1 MDPAL
6 AVEMVERCLDVTCAI
21 DGEGRITYVSP
32 SVTDALGYEPSD
44 VLGRSFLA
52 FIDPTDVERAM
63 AVYVASRTRSEPDG
77 AANYRLLHADG
88 SWVRFDITGVP
99 LDDTAPHEDFVLQ
112 LRRGQDAHLLTQLL
126 EGLLAG
132 ADTAE
137 VLAPLVDF
145 GGWRSDQ
152 YLCTVVWE
160 DVNGVLRRVGDV
172 VAAEICGLADVDGP
186 WRDAL
191 QAGTERIVDAASLD
205 AGLARHA
212 RDGDLHTAWIV
223 PVPDRRGRRD
233 AVITVWTRRVGLAV
247 ELTASWV
254 RVLRDL
260 VEVILAWRDSL
271 ERLEHAA
278 RHDDLTRLANR
289 ATFAAEL
296 AAASGGE
303 KSLLYIDLDGF
314 KPVND
319 MHGHSTGD
327 LVLRAVAERIRSA
340 VRPGDV
346 VGRVGGDEFAVLCRD
361 CGRHEAAAIADRVL
375 AVLSEPI
382 VVGATTFGITAS
394 IGIAAGTDAEDLVD
408 AADQAQLLAK
418 RAGGDTAVVH
428 DAAAS
433 DVPSR
438 E

>member
-1 MDPAL
+1 ML

-32 SVTDALGYEPSD
+32 SVTDALGYEPAE

-63 AVYVASRTRSEPDG
+63 AVYAASRTRSEPDG
-77 AANYRLLHADG
+77 AANYRLRHADG
-88 SWVRFDITGVP
+88 SWSRFDITGVP
-99 LDDTAPHEDFVLQ
+99 LDDTEPYEEFVLQ
-112 LRRGQDAHLLTQLL
+112 LRRGQDAHLLTELL

-132 ADTAE
+132 ADTSE

-160 DVNGVLRRVGDV
+160 DVNGVLCRVGDV
-172 VAAEICGLADVDGP
+172 VPGEICGFADVEGP
-186 WRDAL
+186 WRDARRE
-191 QAGTERIVDAASLD
+191 GTERFVDAASLE
-205 AGLARHA
+205 AAFARHA
-212 RDGDLHTAWIV
+212 RDAELHTAWIV

-233 AVITVWTRRVGLAV
+233 AIITVWTRRRGLAV

-254 RVLRDL
+254 RVLSDL
-260 VEVILAWRDSL
+260 VEVILAWRDSR

-278 RHDDLTRLANR
+278 RHDDLTRLVNR
-289 ATFAAEL
+289 AAFAAEL
-296 AAASGGE
+296 AAAPGGE

-319 MHGHSTGD
+319 VHGHSTGD

-340 VRPGDV
+340 VRPEDV
-346 VGRVGGDEFAVLCRD
+346 VGRVGGDEFAVLCRN
-361 CGRHEAAAIADRVL
+361 CGRREASAIADRVL
-375 AVLSEPI
+375 ALLSEPI
-382 VVGATTFGITAS
+382 VVGGTTFVVTAS

-418 RAGGDTAVVH
+418 RAGGDTTVVH

-433 DVPSR
+433 DGSSR
-438 E
+438 D